1 MSVTIIGS
9 GSLAGAIAAL
19 VGRAGTSLQI
29 LARDELRAEGI
40 APSTAT
46 TLGTIGDPIAGE
58 VVVLAIPYGAV
69 ADVLGSY
76 SPEAWAGRVV
86 VDATNPVNFE
96 TFNDLVVPADSSAAA
111 EIQQLLPRS
120 AVVKAFN
127 VNFAATLATGTIG
140 DLPATLVVAGD
151 DDAAK
156 TKVMDLGRAAGL
168 NAVDAGAL
176 VRARELEAL
185 GFLQISLAA
194 AGKASWTGGFALI
207 P

>member
-29 LARDELRAEGI
+29 LARDESRAKGI